1 MTDIPTLEA
10 KLAEAVAAHDEAI
23 RRERETERALA
34 EARSALTK
42 ALWGVAVGD
51 VVMADGG
58 RYRIGQIM
66 HLRLPDEKPDLM
78 AHPEKKAGGFSKRT
92 RWIHARE
99 WEQLP

>member
-23 RRERETERALA
+23 RRQRETERALA

-51 VVMADGG
+51 VVNIEVDLLA
-58 RYRIGQIM
+58 RY
-66 HLRLPDEKPDLM
+66 LERLQATKD
-78 AHPEKKAGGFSKRT
+78 
-92 RWIHARE
+92 W
-99 WEQLP
+99 Q